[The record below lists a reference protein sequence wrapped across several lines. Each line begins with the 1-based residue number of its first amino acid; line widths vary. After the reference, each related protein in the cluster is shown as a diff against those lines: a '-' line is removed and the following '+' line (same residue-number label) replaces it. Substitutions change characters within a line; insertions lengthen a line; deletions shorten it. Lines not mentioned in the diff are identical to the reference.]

1 VSELNRRKFMAGL
14 AVAVVSGVGMARCQ
28 VGALPRF
35 VAVAQEAAPSG
46 PSPSYRLPGLLPP
59 PPAAS
64 RILLPGRGTLWSL
77 PGKGDSLA
85 LTLDDGVDSDVVRLY
100 TQFAKDTGLRLT
112 YFVNGRYS
120 SWADN
125 QMLLRPLVE
134 SGQIQLANHTWS
146 HPDLTTLPIPRIID
160 EISRNDAFLRKT
172 YGADARPFLRPPYG
186 GHNPTVDAVAAGLG
200 YAVMTLWSGDL
211 GDAKRVSED
220 HILKMAD
227 RYFTPQTIVIG
238 HLNHA
243 PVTRVYGQLVD
254 MIRDRKLRSVTLN
267 DIFLTSRVTA

>member
-1 VSELNRRKFMAGL
+1 MSELNRREFMAGL
-14 AVAVVSGVGMARCQ
+14 AVAIVSGVGMARCQ
-28 VGALPRF
+28 VSGPPR
-35 VAVAQEAAPSG
+35 VLAVAKAAAPSG
-46 PSPSYRLPGLLPP
+46 PSPPYRMPGLLPP

-85 LTLDDGVDSDVVRLY
+85 LTLDDGVNSDVVRMY
-100 TQFAKDTGLRLT
+100 TQFARDTGLRLT
-112 YFVNGRYS
+112 YFVNGRYR
-120 SWADN
+120 SWTDN
-125 QMLLRPLVE
+125 QALLSPLVE

-146 HPDLTTLPIPRIID
+146 HPDLTTLPVPRIID
-160 EISRNDAFLRKT
+160 EISRNDSFLRKT
-172 YGADARPFLRPPYG
+172 YGADARPFLWPPYG

-200 YAVMTLWSGDL
+200 YAVMALWSGDL

-220 HILKMAD
+220 YILKMAD

-238 HLNHA
+238 HLNH
-243 PVTRVYGQLVD
+243 PLVTRVYGQLVD

-267 DIFLTSRVTA
+267 DIFVTSRVTA